1 MLDTIRGNGRRQT
14 VAAGG
19 ATTIVPCDDKCGA
32 VGGEAVRPL
41 APALV
46 NALFAAT
53 GQRVRDLPLARAGYV
68 LEN

>member
-1 MLDTIRGNGRRQT
+1 MLDTIRGNDRPKT
-14 VAAGG
+14 VAAGR
-19 ATTIVPCDDKCGA
+19 AMTIVPSDVKCGA
-32 VGGEAVRPL
+32 VGREAVRPL

>member
-1 MLDTIRGNGRRQT
+1 MLHTIRGNGRRQT

-19 ATTIVPCDDKCGA
+19 DVTIVPSDDKSGA
-32 VGGEAVRPL
+32 AAGEAVSPL